1 MGKGNLQKTQ
11 QKRERNAKKDNG
23 DNAHSIL
30 KTKEKAMTIQYVTFF
45 LFSSFEFS
53 IINFFRCKICM
64 TGFLGKFQVFK

>member
-30 KTKEKAMTIQYVTFF
+30 KTKDKAMTIQYGSFFF
-45 LFSSFEFS
+45 LFH
-53 IINFFRCKICM
+53 FF
-64 TGFLGKFQVFK
+64 LH

>member
-30 KTKEKAMTIQYVTFF
+30 KTKEKAMTIQYVKNH
-45 LFSSFEFS
+45 LFYKPAEY
-53 IINFFRCKICM
+53 
-64 TGFLGKFQVFK
+64 